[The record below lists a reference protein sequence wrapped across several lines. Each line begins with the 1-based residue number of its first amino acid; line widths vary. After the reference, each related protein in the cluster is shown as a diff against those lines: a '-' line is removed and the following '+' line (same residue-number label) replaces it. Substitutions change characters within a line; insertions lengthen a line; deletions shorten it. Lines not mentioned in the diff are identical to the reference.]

1 MLPKELIYFWIFI
14 GFSYFITNVDYFKI
28 TNFIPGGFSF
38 CSMIFTLLICLRYLD
53 FVKFKK
59 CYKIAVICISF
70 LLVIQEIAYTTLGVR
85 PLFIL
90 PNLPLANGQDM
101 EGLVLGQISLA
112 RSSACFREPAHLAVY
127 ILPVLFFELFDLKK
141 DRSLN
146 RGFLTPFAIFL
157 IVILVILRSGNG
169 FLGLSFLL
177 CIKLFQYYRYN
188 SPAKKMLILFCLVP
202 MIVIGISGYTQTEQ
216 GSEMLKRAQNVGFDE
231 NSGSYDRTFRG
242 YRLYSELPVTNMI
255 IGMSQN
261 KLSSFIR
268 HSAVKNQFLING
280 DDDTYMNGIQNVLI
294 HYGIIGLVL
303 YLCLFHAI
311 FRKADKY
318 LRIFISLYLLLM
330 MVSDLFISFNFI
342 LCIYV
347 VQYRQYITPP
357 FNRSVVI
364 GDKS

>member
-1 MLPKELIYFWIFI
+1 
-14 GFSYFITNVDYFKI
+14 
-28 TNFIPGGFSF
+28 
-38 CSMIFTLLICLRYLD
+38 
-53 FVKFKK
+53 
-59 CYKIAVICISF
+59 
-70 LLVIQEIAYTTLGVR
+70 
-85 PLFIL
+85 
-90 PNLPLANGQDM
+90 
-101 EGLVLGQISLA
+101 
-112 RSSACFREPAHLAVY
+112 
-127 ILPVLFFELFDLKK
+127 
-141 DRSLN
+141 
-146 RGFLTPFAIFL
+146 
-157 IVILVILRSGNG
+157 
-169 FLGLSFLL
+169 
-177 CIKLFQYYRYN
+177 
-188 SPAKKMLILFCLVP
+188 
-202 MIVIGISGYTQTEQ
+202 
-216 GSEMLKRAQNVGFDE
+216 
-231 NSGSYDRTFRG
+231 
-242 YRLYSELPVTNMI
+242 
-255 IGMSQN
+255 MSQN